1 MNIELQ
7 DFYTQAILSMAALV
21 GFTSFL
27 MLVQSRLLRL
37 IFVFAMQGL
46 LLCLTTALVAY
57 SLNNPHL
64 YISAVMT
71 LGLKVVFI
79 PWMLRREVLQMNMH
93 RDVQALNNKTT
104 TMMGG
109 ASLMVFSYY
118 VLHPIV
124 LTSSPVMLNA
134 LAVSLSVVLLGMLLM
149 ISHRQAVAHVVGFMS
164 IENGLFFAAIVATKG
179 MPMVVEL
186 GVAFDVL
193 VAAVLFG
200 IFFFHIRTSIDS
212 LDVDLMNRLNE
223 VDQVQKTEDRS
234 QRTEDGSGQNDLT
247 SNFQSLNSELGV
259 SK

>member
-1 MNIELQ
+1 MNIEQ
-7 DFYTQAILSMAALV
+7 TDFYTQAILSMAALI
-21 GFTSFL
+21 GLTSFL
-27 MLVQSRLLRL
+27 MLGQGRLLRL
-37 IFVFAMQGL
+37 IFVFAVQGL
-46 LLCLTTALVAY
+46 LLTLTTALAAY

-64 YISAVMT
+64 YISAVLT
-71 LGLKVVFI
+71 LVLKVIFI
-79 PWMLRREVLQMNMH
+79 PWMLRREVIQMNTH
-93 RDVQALNNKTT
+93 RDIEALHNKTLV
-104 TMMGG
+104 MMAG

-124 LTSSPVMLNA
+124 QTTSPVMLNA
-134 LAVSLSVVLLGMLLM
+134 LAVSLSVVLLGMMLM

-212 LDVDLMNRLNE
+212 LDVDLLNKLHE
-223 VDQVQKTEDRS
+223 IDK
-234 QRTEDGSGQNDLT
+234 
-247 SNFQSLNSELGV
+247 
-259 SK
+259 